1 MMISQVIAAVTPTA
15 ARRVRHWLFHLGGV
29 GLIPLGL
36 LDSSVIPLPGS
47 MDVVT
52 ILLSSR
58 QGDWWPYY
66 ALMATVGSVIG
77 GFLTYRLARKGGKE
91 TLERKLSRRRADE
104 IHKFFGRWGFGS
116 VAVAALLPPPVPM
129 VPFLLAAGAM
139 QYPVRKFLSAL
150 ALGRAL
156 RYAVLAYV
164 SARYGPFIITFVETH
179 ERRAAWVA
187 AALVAAAAVALSLYL
202 LTRKTHSRNT
212 AKRAAG

>member
-1 MMISQVIAAVTPTA
+1 MIAQVIAVVKPAA

-29 GLIPLGL
+29 GLIPLGV
-36 LDSSVIPLPGS
+36 LDSSVVPLPGS
-47 MDVVT
+47 MDFVT
-52 ILLSSR
+52 ILLASR

-66 ALMATVGSVIG
+66 AFMATVGSVIG

-91 TLERKLSRRRADE
+91 TLERKFSRRRAGK
-104 IHKFFGRWGFGS
+104 IYAFFGKWGFGAIL
-116 VAVAALLPPPVPM
+116 VASLLPPPLPM

-150 ALGRAL
+150 AIGRAV
-156 RYAVLAYV
+156 RYAVLAYL
-164 SARYGPFIITFVETH
+164 SSRYGPSIIGFLAAH

-187 AALVAAAAVALSLYL
+187 IALAVIVAIAFALYL
-202 LTRKTHSRNT
+202 LAHKTHSRNT